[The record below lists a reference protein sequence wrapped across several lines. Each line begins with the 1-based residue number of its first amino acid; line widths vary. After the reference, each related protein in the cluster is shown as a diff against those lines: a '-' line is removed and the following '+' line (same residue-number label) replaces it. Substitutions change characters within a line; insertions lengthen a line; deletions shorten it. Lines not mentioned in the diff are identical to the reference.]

1 MGNNFSKTEITCTVT
16 SADRKKID
24 NLKYHEALNPNL
36 IKTSSRKKILHKAS
50 QTNLLN
56 YEEYFIRKKTGY

>member
-24 NLKYHEALNPNL
+24 SKKYAEVLRPNL
-36 IKTSSRKKILHKAS
+36 IKTSTRKNIIHKTIQS
-50 QTNLLN
+50 NLLN
-56 YEEYFIRKKTGY
+56 HEEYL

>member
-16 SADRKKID
+16 AADRKKID
-24 NLKYHEALNPNL
+24 TLKYHEVLNPNL
-36 IKTSSRKKILHKAS
+36 IKTSSRKNIIHRAI

-56 YEEYFIRKKTGY
+56 HEEYFIRRKTGY

>member
-1 MGNNFSKTEITCTVT
+1 MGNNFSKTQITCTVT

-24 NLKYHEALNPNL
+24 NLKYTEVLRPNL
-36 IKTSSRKKILHKAS
+36 IKTSTRKNIIHKAI

-56 YEEYFIRKKTGY
+56 HEEYFMRRKTGY